1 MNKIQTFLLS
11 LFLLVMG
18 ASNSF
23 AAEILNDNLVD
34 TTLKDK
40 NLQKPPVNKHYNYAS
55 TRRIPIR
62 LAIIAD
68 IKSEKDITEGQTV
81 VFRALNDIWHNR
93 QKKKKKDD
101 LVQAKV
107 ETIIKSGMN
116 GIPASIIFGDFKFD
130 NIESSRVLDEYEKF
144 GQDRSLWVY
153 PMKWALTIL
162 PPSGSLTNF
171 IKGGHAKL
179 KTNEVIELYY
189 YPDWN

>member
-1 MNKIQTFLLS
+1 MNKTQTFVLS
-11 LFLLVMG
+11 LFLLVIG

-40 NLQKPPVNKHYNYAS
+40 NLQKPPVNTHYNYAS

-93 QKKKKKDD
+93 QPILKKDD

>member
-93 QKKKKKDD
+93 QPILKKDD